1 MVPDDAHFQAAG
13 FVVGGE
19 PLGVDLA
26 DTLITVSDPPT
37 DLLTGTEAVATW
49 WALESGRLP
58 PSAGAASAQ
67 ATIDLRGAL
76 RTLLD
81 AAVAGDPLPGP
92 ALAAVNAAVA
102 AAPTS
107 ASLGP
112 DGSVVKLWHGEDAG
126 AVALAAVAESVVR
139 LLGSPEPSRLRRC
152 ANPACSMLFV
162 ATDPRR
168 QFCTQNVCG
177 NRVRVARHYRRHR
190 GEAGRSY

>member
-1 MVPDDAHFQAAG
+1 MPDDVHFQAAG

-58 PSAGAASAQ
+58 QSAGAASTQ

-81 AAVAGDPLPGP
+81 AAVAGEPLPGP
-92 ALAAVNAAVA
+92 ALAAVNATVA

-107 ASLGP
+107 TSLGP
-112 DGSVVKLWHGEDAG
+112 DCSVVKLWHGEDAG